1 MLLGKSLEYMVR
13 TSSAS
18 FQFFIMH
25 RISQSLCF
33 VNNTFCNVYPMF
45 ITIASQLVELC
56 TAL

>member
-1 MLLGKSLEYMVR
+1 MVR

-33 VNNTFCNVYPMF
+33 VNKTFCNVYPMF